1 MAAGAKAARVAV
13 DINPATRPVLTGTET
28 FTVRGIAGGLRPG
41 QHLEVAVRGDD
52 GSASSFSAVC
62 RLDSDT
68 DVEYYRNGGIL
79 PLVLRQLR
87 G

>member
-1 MAAGAKAARVAV
+1 MEVSARRE
-13 DINPATRPVLTGTET
+13 DGSVLS
-28 FTVRGIAGGLRPG
+28 FTV
-41 QHLEVAVRGDD
+41 
-52 GSASSFSAVC
+52 SA